1 MTEIVAGRRPVPQ
14 AQEQI
19 ESRVIGVVERIEHGD
34 RAAETELVAR
44 YARGVRLILLKRTGD
59 AQVASDLCQDTFFVV
74 IRKLRAREL
83 RDPAKLAAFV
93 NQVAVNLSIEH
104 FRRESRFVYSPD
116 GIIGLE
122 AAHTDKYGK
131 QVDFEAAS
139 AQLNGVLR
147 ELAIDRDREILRRY
161 YLSDDDK
168 DVICRDLDLSPTHFD
183 RVLYRAKQR
192 MRELID
198 RHEEL
203 KALLFGGLLDD

>member
-1 MTEIVAGRRPVPQ
+1 MPQ
-14 AQEQI
+14 TQQQVDPPAP
-19 ESRVIGVVERIEHGD
+19 GVVERIEHGD
-34 RAAETELVAR
+34 RGAEAELVSR

-59 AQVASDLCQDTFFVV
+59 PQVANDLCQDTFMVV
-74 IRKLRAREL
+74 IRKLRAHEL
-83 RDPAKLAAFV
+83 RDASRLAAFI
-93 NQVAVNLSIEH
+93 NQVAVNVSIEH
-104 FRRESRFVYSPD
+104 FRKERRFVRSPD